1 MNRALWGLGLALSCA
16 CTQPVPQTAPKVV
29 AHLDDTPIQGA
40 TLMLRALRQYSA
52 LEPKDWRPILKRLLD
67 DEIDLRLLA
76 AEAKRRQIRPA
87 EDALERA
94 VAALARRY
102 PVHRFRRSLDRLA
115 LRPIDLRERALKRLL
130 AQGLL
135 GDEALKQPISSEAI
149 AAWIAKNPSAEKV
162 SVRHLLTASK
172 SEAEEVLAL
181 YKKKRFSFADL
192 VRRFSNAPE
201 ARQGGLLPPYGRG
214 DLPAVFDQ
222 AFSLEL
228 GALSQ
233 PLRSEHGWHLLRLE
247 RKEASGE
254 PSADLARRAI
264 LRTREGA
271 LQGQLVARLRSAAQI
286 VKVPGAIEAL
296 SVAMTAAQENP

>member
-135 GDEALKQPISSEAI
+135 GDEALKQPISSEA
-149 AAWIAKNPSAEKV
+149 
-162 SVRHLLTASK
+162 
-172 SEAEEVLAL
+172 
-181 YKKKRFSFADL
+181 
-192 VRRFSNAPE
+192 
-201 ARQGGLLPPYGRG
+201 
-214 DLPAVFDQ
+214 
-222 AFSLEL
+222 
-228 GALSQ
+228 
-233 PLRSEHGWHLLRLE
+233 
-247 RKEASGE
+247 
-254 PSADLARRAI
+254 
-264 LRTREGA
+264 
-271 LQGQLVARLRSAAQI
+271 
-286 VKVPGAIEAL
+286 
-296 SVAMTAAQENP
+296 